1 MPKST
6 QILIIMRTDLS
17 FMLFNTTKLTKK
29 VVNINLKV
37 VKHNKATVLAVS
49 KMSQNKIMLK
59 TLNGNISSTM
69 YAATSLFI
77 SALVTC
83 C

>member
-1 MPKST
+1 
-6 QILIIMRTDLS
+6 MRTDRS
-17 FMLFNTTKLTKK
+17 FMLLNTTKLTKK
-29 VVNINLKV
+29 VVNIINLKV
-37 VKHNKATVLAVS
+37 VKHNNAPVLAVS

-69 YAATSLFI
+69 YASTSLFI
-77 SALVTC
+77 SVLVTC